1 MGQFIDPGTPNY
13 TKMPTVRWFPRGY
26 QYRHYYT
33 CFERFAMTKLK
44 MRYKRFIAVQMFL
57 MSRKRRRGQLTPT
70 ERRRAMLRIMFCM
83 RRFLQ
88 LKSDILKKAV
98 FTYQPPDGVETHGVD
113 SAYWDDDMF
122 RAQFRFKRPELRRL
136 MAAMHLTDKFILCGR
151 KGKAQYFPAD
161 ICMMILLRCLAYPSL
176 FVDLLLIF
184 GLPSNRICYIFHSM
198 VDYLYEK
205 YAKKLNQFMIWKDHF
220 SVFPEM
226 MQRAGALY
234 PNLICIFD
242 GNFKGICRPGGLGNS
257 GCRLDQSEMY
267 TGEKAQHGIKYLVA
281 QFPNGMTSLAGPF
294 KGKAHD
300 GAMLTESGWTQIL
313 AEELTV
319 GRFSSSP
326 KLCQWLRPV
335 NPSLEQNQ
343 RYLR

>member
-1 MGQFIDPGTPNY
+1 
-13 TKMPTVRWFPRGY
+13 
-26 QYRHYYT
+26 
-33 CFERFAMTKLK
+33 
-44 MRYKRFIAVQMFL
+44 
-57 MSRKRRRGQLTPT
+57 
-70 ERRRAMLRIMFCM
+70 
-83 RRFLQ
+83 
-88 LKSDILKKAV
+88 
-98 FTYQPPDGVETHGVD
+98 
-113 SAYWDDDMF
+113 
-122 RAQFRFKRPELRRL
+122 
-136 MAAMHLTDKFILCGR
+136 
-151 KGKAQYFPAD
+151 
-161 ICMMILLRCLAYPSL
+161 
-176 FVDLLLIF
+176 
-184 GLPSNRICYIFHSM
+184 
-198 VDYLYEK
+198 
-205 YAKKLNQFMIWKDHF
+205 
-220 SVFPEM
+220 
-226 MQRAGALY
+226 MQRAGAPY